1 MNQPRLAYL
10 ISQYP
15 AISHTFILR
24 EIRMLRHVGFDISVA
39 SINSPDRN
47 AERLTHAE
55 REEVTNTY
63 YVKPDGIKGAIKA
76 HLYTLFT
83 QPLNYVSGLFFAL
96 RLGQFDLKKIR
107 YGFFYFVEAV
117 MIAQWMRRN
126 KLSHLH
132 VHFGMEA
139 ATVGLI
145 TKRTFPITFSFTMH
159 GPRDFYDI
167 YGCYLTQK
175 VLEADFICCITHF
188 ASSQLMMLSPPSLW
202 DKLEVSPLGV
212 DPNTFTPHQF
222 HPHPEPFEILCVGRL
237 VPDKGQFI
245 LVEATA
251 RLIARG
257 YKLRLHLVGDGPDR
271 PALETEVKQRGL
283 TEQIIFAGAV
293 NQDQV
298 LEFYANTDIFVLASF
313 AEGLPVV
320 LMEAMVMEIPCVTT
334 HITGVP
340 ELIEH
345 RVNGLLVAP
354 SDIEGLAEAIGELM
368 DKPDFRQQMGIAAC
382 QQVKKHY
389 ELQQNTKRLADIFI
403 KRLSI
408 VRTRF

>member
-24 EIRMLRHVGFDISVA
+24 EIRMLRDFGFDISVA
-39 SINSPDRN
+39 SINPPDRTT
-47 AERLTHAE
+47 ERLTDAE
-55 REEVTNTY
+55 HEEATNTY
-63 YVKPDGIKGAIKA
+63 YIKPDGVKGAIKA
-76 HLYTLFT
+76 HFYTLFT
-83 QPLNYVSGLFFAL
+83 QPLNYLSGLFFAL
-96 RLGQFDLKKIR
+96 RLGQFDLKKIL
-107 YGFFYFVEAV
+107 YNLFYFVEAI
-117 MIAQWMRRN
+117 MIGQWMRRH

-132 VHFGMEA
+132 VHFGMAA

-175 VLEADFICCITHF
+175 VLDADFICCITYF
-188 ASSQLMMLSPPSLW
+188 ANSQLMMLSPPSCW
-202 DKLEVSPLGV
+202 DKLVVSPLGV
-212 DPNTFTPHQF
+212 NPDIFTPNQF
-222 HPHPEPFEILCVGRL
+222 RQHPEPFEILCVGRL

-245 LVEATA
+245 LIEAVA
-251 RLIARG
+251 RLIAKG
-257 YKLRLHLVGDGPDR
+257 YKLRLHLIGNGPDK
-271 PALETEVKQRGL
+271 ATLEAEVNQRGL
-283 TEQIIFAGAV
+283 TEQIIFTGAI

-298 LEFYANTDIFVLASF
+298 LEFYANADIFVLASF

-334 HITGVP
+334 NITGVP

-354 SDIEGLAEAIGELM
+354 SDIDGLATAIAELM
-368 DKPDFRQQMGIAAC
+368 DKPDFRQQLGIAAG

-389 ELQQNTKRLADIFI
+389 ALQQNTNRLADIFR
-403 KRLSI
+403 KHCN
-408 VRTRF
+408 

>member
-1 MNQPRLAYL
+1 MNRLAYL

-24 EIRMLRHVGFDISVA
+24 EIRTLRELGFDISVT
-39 SINSPDRN
+39 SVNSPDRDT
-47 AERLTHAE
+47 EQLTDIE
-55 REEVTNTY
+55 QEEVANTY
-63 YVKPDGIKGAIKA
+63 YIKPDGIIGASKA
-76 HLYTLFT
+76 HFYTIFT
-83 QPLNYVSGLFFAL
+83 QPLNYISGLFFAL
-96 RLGQFDLKKIR
+96 RLGKFDLKKIL
-107 YGFFYFVEAV
+107 YNLFYFVEAV
-117 MIAQWMRRN
+117 MIGQWMRKN

-175 VLEADFICCITHF
+175 VLDANFICCITNF
-188 ASSQLMMLSPPSLW
+188 ANSQLMMLSPPTCW

-212 DPNTFTPHQF
+212 NPNIFTPNQF
-222 HPHPEPFEILCVGRL
+222 RQYPEPFEILCVGRL

-245 LVEATA
+245 LIEAITHLVA
-251 RLIARG
+251 KG
-257 YKLRLHLVGDGPDR
+257 YKLRLCLVGNGPDR
-271 PALETEVKQRGL
+271 STLETEVKQRGL
-283 TEQIIFAGAV
+283 TKQIVFAGAV
-293 NQDQV
+293 NQDQIIQ
-298 LEFYANTDIFVLASF
+298 FYANTDIFVLASF

-320 LMEAMVMEIPCVTT
+320 LMEAMAMEIPCVTT
-334 HITGVP
+334 NITGIP

-354 SDIEGLAEAIGELM
+354 SDIDGLAVAIAELM
-368 DKPDFRQQMGIAAC
+368 DKPDFRQQLSIAAG
-382 QQVKKHY
+382 QKVKKDY
-389 ELQQNTKRLADIFI
+389 ELQQNTKRLANIFK
-403 KRLSI
+403 KRLNM
-408 VRTRF
+408 